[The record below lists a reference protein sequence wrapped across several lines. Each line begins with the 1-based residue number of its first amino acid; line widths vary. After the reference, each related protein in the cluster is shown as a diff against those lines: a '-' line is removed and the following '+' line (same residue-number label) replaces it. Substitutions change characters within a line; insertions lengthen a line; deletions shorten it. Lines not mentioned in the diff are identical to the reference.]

1 MRFQCIR
8 CIWPITTLLCA
19 QRCLQTWNRWHYFS
33 YWTSSNAP
41 QVKGVQECGG
51 GLELRL
57 NDGSEVPRSSVCLL
71 LVKPGSG
78 WGGGCDPGDRLP
90 LQLPLPWPRV
100 WGEGGEQ
107 GGPASLQTPYQ
118 HRPSHPCLC
127 RSTCSGEVVKLV
139 ENEILLSD
147 LPLPSIRSSSKSNAN
162 NSFKKHCGHLWS
174 FCSGSVFCQNFG
186 RGGKTAISSRHGE
199 GQRGKSSLAR
209 NRRKKINI
217 VVSGQVHLAL
227 QKIRQYW
234 TSQEEIRYR
243 REVLGMPD
251 KYFHKMGTLQVA
263 LIGNSLHTQMYVL
276 LWIFHWTKP

>member
-8 CIWPITTLLCA
+8 CIWPITILRCA
-19 QRCLQTWNRWHYFS
+19 QRCLQTCNRWHYFS

-51 GLELRL
+51 GLKLKL

-90 LQLPLPWPRV
+90 LQLPLPRPRV

-118 HRPSHPCLC
+118 HRPSHTRLC

-139 ENEILLSD
+139 ENKIFPFRSA
-147 LPLPSIRSSSKSNAN
+147 PSL
-162 NSFKKHCGHLWS
+162 NSIFK
-174 FCSGSVFCQNFG
+174 
-186 RGGKTAISSRHGE
+186 
-199 GQRGKSSLAR
+199 
-209 NRRKKINI
+209 
-217 VVSGQVHLAL
+217 
-227 QKIRQYW
+227 
-234 TSQEEIRYR
+234 
-243 REVLGMPD
+243 
-251 KYFHKMGTLQVA
+251 
-263 LIGNSLHTQMYVL
+263 
-276 LWIFHWTKP
+276 